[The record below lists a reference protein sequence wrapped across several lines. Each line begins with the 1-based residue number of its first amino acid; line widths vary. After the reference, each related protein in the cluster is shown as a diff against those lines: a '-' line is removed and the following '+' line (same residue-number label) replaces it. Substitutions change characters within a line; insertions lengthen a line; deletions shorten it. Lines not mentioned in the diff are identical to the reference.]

1 MAQNLVEI
9 PNATP
14 YLTIT
19 NITASIDS
27 GLEHFVEELTL
38 RNPLKEIS
46 VNEAEP
52 KPSSNTKNF
61 TRIDG
66 DYPEK
71 TKVVLYEQMVYHRA
85 GSTNANPLEI
95 FIPFR
100 YKINFEQISEYFKEM
115 FRSSDPETL
124 ELINIVI
131 SAYGNNNNSLFYRH
145 TLPGKTTAKTSA
157 SSSRTLL
164 DNSSIV
170 FNLNKE
176 IATRIQNKIDKW
188 HNNYIDW
195 CFYRNATRFFIEN
208 QDLAKDEL
216 FTVKQEFTS
225 MLDENGE
232 LMKIIN
238 EITKK
243 YEALTDRIYTPKIDD
258 FTRPPIRN
266 RTNPKEEDEISRIIT
281 YYIQFFK
288 IIYDEIKNHMM
299 DTMDYTREREKNMGY
314 DYKFDENIKKTLFK
328 TYSDIKEILEMLAAF
343 GDNIEDTPVLKYAL
357 LFKLFTEQI
366 DGLNK
371 LFPPKL
377 KNAFDY
383 NIAQNKR
390 TNYNEYYKTYKLLQY
405 VYWIVARKI
414 SGVGIV
420 FDGTGTAIYVHDIIP
435 NSPAATNG
443 GINQNDVLLSVGP
456 YPVSATTT
464 IRDVNKYIF
473 GLNHTPITLKFRD
486 AHNTENIITIQRNH
500 NDNENFRTDPYT
512 IIDSE
517 EEGDGVF
524 NKLLTVLYEN
534 VQLSRITVDKYTKI
548 NDMLTTY
555 NEYSRAL
562 PEIEAYLENRE
573 YEYNRSRRIDILMR
587 DDIQRLK
594 NNIREI
600 KKLITDIEKKHVEHL
615 IGIYKYGIFQ
625 ESMHNFI
632 EKFIK
637 FDFKNMSS
645 YEDTISDTSIE
656 LPIGIDILFYLLYRV
671 TNNMVTFLKS
681 KKDIF
686 NVIDDKNIDLQ
697 TLQQDIQSKEH
708 KIKTIFDL
716 ISIQLGIPVEK
727 IIPNR
732 ESYVIK
738 DNTMLTGLINSEDYK
753 NAWKDNISINVQPT
767 SEIAKKVNYV
777 TRKMMK
783 SLDKAL
789 GISADIA
796 NQSANDPKIKALL
809 ISLLEHNTV
818 QVAHM
823 LFAKPRDIWYSPD
836 MLTNSLSSLS
846 KWAFFQLEKPEIISK
861 SAMK

>member
-61 TRIDG
+61 TRVDG

-100 YKINFEQISEYFKEM
+100 YKINFEQINEYFKEM
-115 FRSSDPETL
+115 VRRSDPETM

-145 TLPGKTTAKTSA
+145 TLPGKTTAKTAA

-164 DNSSIV
+164 DNGSIV

-176 IATRIQNKIDKW
+176 IAKRIQNKIDKW

-216 FTVKQEFTS
+216 FTVKQEFNS

-232 LMKIIN
+232 LMKIID

-243 YEALTDRIYTPKIDD
+243 YEALTGLIYTPKIAD
-258 FTRPPIRN
+258 FTRPPPIRN
-266 RTNPKEEDEISRIIT
+266 LTNPEDEDEISRIIT

-288 IIYDEIKNHMM
+288 IIYDEIKTHMM

-371 LFPPKL
+371 LFPSKL
-377 KNAFDY
+377 KNVFDY

-405 VYWIVARKI
+405 VYWIVAREI

-420 FDGTGTAIYVHDIIP
+420 FDSNVNVIYVHDIIP
-435 NSPAATNG
+435 NSPAAKNG

-456 YPVSATTT
+456 YPVSTTTT

-473 GLNHTPITLKFRD
+473 GLNHTPITLKFSD
-486 AHNTENIITIQRNH
+486 GNGTGTENIITIQRNH
-500 NDNENFRTDPYT
+500 NNDKIFRTDPYT

-517 EEGDGVF
+517 EEGDEVF
-524 NKLLTVLYEN
+524 NKLLGVLREN
-534 VQLSRITVDKYTKI
+534 VQLSQIHYSKHQEIENMYDDYNFLNRQLRGNTGQLEYEEYNFKRRRGVDPGT
-548 NDMLTTY
+548 
-555 NEYSRAL
+555 RAL
-562 PEIEAYLENRE
+562 IQELEYFIE
-573 YEYNRSRRIDILMR
+573 R
-587 DDIQRLK
+587 D
-594 NNIREI
+594 
-600 KKLITDIEKKHVEHL
+600 KKLITEIEKKHVKRL
-615 IGIYKYGIFQ
+615 IDIYKYDICQ

-656 LPIGIDILFYLLYRV
+656 LPIGIDILFYVLYRV

-738 DNTMLTGLINSEDYK
+738 DNTRLTGLINSQYYK
-753 NAWKDNISINVQPT
+753 NAWKDNISINVQTT

-809 ISLLEHNTV
+809 ISLLEHNTN
-818 QVAHM
+818 
-823 LFAKPRDIWYSPD
+823 K
-836 MLTNSLSSLS
+836 
-846 KWAFFQLEKPEIISK
+846 
-861 SAMK
+861 